1 MKLRHINL
9 TLDDNYFYLNEDD
22 RNLCD
27 SFDFQC
33 AFIND
38 YITRNVRKLKYETKH
53 DFVFLEI
60 LLSPHI
66 QADKKV
72 IPFPHDKAID
82 VYVPFDRQ
90 YYEREKDNPD
100 CHFYL
105 DMIRE
110 GIVTLNE
117 FTPLPVEGIFAI
129 MDEFVAGKCVNE
141 WVYKKKRFKEHDL
154 QIVLRCEFTR
164 DYFQVRLIANSIT
177 KKEKLTEGIFLRT
190 EPNPFAFSG
199 LYSDIE
205 LVGDKLVL
213 GRTLYNLFY
222 MIKVDDLKAGIFSVS
237 LFSDQFLI
245 DRMEGIDY
253 AETTV
258 IPDDTYY
265 LDISEF
271 LKDLQSHDKK

>member
-129 MDEFVAGKCVNE
+129 MDESWLEGASMNGC
-141 WVYKKKRFKEHDL
+141 
-154 QIVLRCEFTR
+154 TR
-164 DYFQVRLIANSIT
+164 RSASRNTTCRLSC
-177 KKEKLTEGIFLRT
+177 
-190 EPNPFAFSG
+190 
-199 LYSDIE
+199 D
-205 LVGDKLVL
+205 
-213 GRTLYNLFY
+213 
-222 MIKVDDLKAGIFSVS
+222 VS
-237 LFSDQFLI
+237 LH
-245 DRMEGIDY
+245 
-253 AETTV
+253 AT
-258 IPDDTYY
+258 
-265 LDISEF
+265 ISR
-271 LKDLQSHDKK
+271 